1 MTYLGLSKL
10 PMREA
15 LTFDD
20 VLLVPQKS
28 VASPSEVNTSI
39 KLGRLE
45 LKIPILSAAMDT
57 VTESAMAITLAQ
69 AGGLGIIHK
78 NMPEAK
84 QAAEVKKVKAK
95 GLLCGA
101 SVSVGD
107 SAIARAKILAKSKV
121 DAIVVDVAH
130 GHYYKVADTIKKL
143 KNILPRLRQGFGGQA
158 KNIVIIGGNVA
169 TAQATADLIKAGA
182 DVVKV
187 GVGPGSI
194 CTTRIIAG
202 IGVPQLTAVM
212 DAVKAA
218 KKTKTPIIA
227 DGGIKYSGDIV
238 KALAGGASA
247 VMLGG
252 LLAGTNEAPGNVI
265 TIGKEKF
272 KVYRGMGSI
281 DAMQKGS
288 KDRYLQGGKN
298 DKELIAEGVVGHVPY
313 KGSADNVINQMIG
326 GLRQGLGYCGSKN
339 IPELWKKA
347 EFVKISSAGLRESH
361 PHNLQKIKRAPNYR
375 SEFL

>member
-1 MTYLGLSKL
+1 
-10 PMREA
+10 MREA

-28 VASPSEVNTSI
+28 SVSPTKVSTETYLTKKI
-39 KLGRLE
+39 KLG
-45 LKIPILSAAMDT
+45 IPLLSAAMDT
-57 VTESAMAITLAQ
+57 VTESAMAIALAQ

-78 NMPEAK
+78 NMTPDQ
-84 QAAEVKKVKAK
+84 QAAEVKKVKSK
-95 GLLCGA
+95 NLLCGA

-107 SAIARAKILAKSKV
+107 EAIARAKVLAAAGV
-121 DAIVVDVAH
+121 NAIVIDVAH
-130 GHYYKVADTIKKL
+130 GHYYKVAETIKKL
-143 KNILPRLRQGFGGQA
+143 KKILP

-169 TAQATADLIKAGA
+169 TGQATADLIKAGA

-212 DAVKAA
+212 DAVEAA

-227 DGGIKYSGDIV
+227 DGGIKFSGDLV
-238 KALAGGASA
+238 KALATGASA
-247 VMLGG
+247 VMLGS
-252 LLAGTNEAPGNVI
+252 LLAGTDEAPGEIVEIN
-265 TIGKEKF
+265 GEKF
-272 KVYRGMGSI
+272 KMYRGMGSI

-288 KDRYLQGGKN
+288 KDRYLQGGKS

-313 KGSADNVINQMIG
+313 KGSVINVINQLVG
-326 GLRQGLGYCGSKN
+326 GLRQGLGYCGSKD
-339 IPELWKKA
+339 ITELWQKA
-347 EFVKISSAGLRESH
+347 EFVKISVAGLKESH
-361 PHNLQKIKRAPNYR
+361 PHGLKAVKEAPNYQ
-375 SEFL
+375 SDFV

>member
-1 MTYLGLSKL
+1 
-10 PMREA
+10 MREA

-347 EFVKISSAGLRESH
+347 EFDKISSAGLRESH

>member
-1 MTYLGLSKL
+1 
-10 PMREA
+10 MREA

-28 VASPSEVNTSI
+28 TSSPSQVDTSI
-39 KLGRLE
+39 KLGRLRLE
-45 LKIPILSAAMDT
+45 IPILSAAMDT
-57 VTESAMAITLAQ
+57 VTESQMAITLAQ

-78 NMPEAK
+78 NMPDAK
-84 QAAEVKKVKAK
+84 QAAEVRKVKAK
-95 GLLCGA
+95 KLLCGA
-101 SVSVGD
+101 SVAVGD
-107 SAIARAKILAKSKV
+107 SAIQRAKILAKAGV
-121 DAIVVDVAH
+121 DALVIDVAH
-130 GHYYKVADTIKKL
+130 GHYYKVAETIKKL
-143 KNILPRLRQGFGGQA
+143 KKILP
-158 KNIVIIGGNVA
+158 KNVVIIGGNVA

-218 KKTKTPIIA
+218 KKTKAPIIA
-227 DGGIKYSGDIV
+227 DGGIKFSGDIV
-238 KALAGGASA
+238 KALAAGASA

-252 LLAGTNEAPGNVI
+252 LLAGTNESPGKI
-265 TIGKEKF
+265 ISIKGEKF

-288 KDRYLQGGKN
+288 KDRYLQGGKKT
-298 DKELIAEGVVGHVPY
+298 KELIAEGVVGHVPY
-313 KGSADNVINQMIG
+313 KGSAKNVISQMIG
-326 GLRQGLGYCGSKN
+326 GLKQGLGYCGSRN

-347 EFVKISSAGLRESH
+347 EFVKISGAGLRESH
-361 PHNLQKIKRAPNYR
+361 PHSLQRIKKAPNYR
-375 SEFL
+375 SEFI

>member
-1 MTYLGLSKL
+1 
-10 PMREA
+10 MREA

-20 VLLVPQKS
+20 VLLVPKKS
-28 VASPSEVNTSI
+28 IASPSEVDTSI
-39 KLGRLE
+39 KLEKLE

-57 VTESAMAITLAQ
+57 VTESEMAMALAS

-78 NMPEAK
+78 NMTEDA
-84 QAAEVKKVKAK
+84 QAAEVKKVKDK
-95 GLLCGA
+95 GLICGA

-107 SAIARAKILAKSKV
+107 TAIKRAEILAKAGV
-121 DAIVVDVAH
+121 DAIVIDVAH

-143 KNILPRLRQGFGGQA
+143 RKILPKNI
-158 KNIVIIGGNVA
+158 IIIGGNVA
-169 TAQATADLIKAGA
+169 SGQATADLIKAGA

-202 IGVPQLTAVM
+202 IGVPQLTAIM
-212 DAVKAA
+212 DAVKVA
-218 KKTKTPIIA
+218 KKTKTPVIA

-238 KALAGGASA
+238 KALAAGASA
-247 VMLGG
+247 IMLGG
-252 LLAGTNEAPGNVI
+252 LLAGTDEAPGEIV
-265 TIGKEKF
+265 TIDGEKF

-288 KDRYLQGGKN
+288 KDRYLQGGKS

-313 KGSADNVINQMIG
+313 KGPVEDIINQMIG

-339 IPELWKKA
+339 VSELWKKA
-347 EFVKISSAGLRESH
+347 EFVRISPAGLKESH
-361 PHNLQKIKRAPNYR
+361 PHSLQKVKKAPNYK
-375 SEFL
+375 SEFI